1 METMTHSHDTN
12 KKPLK
17 WPVLIDHIDDQYNV
31 LEHIELKTNVESFDE
46 LLFEVEMVHP
56 HVAHKLHLLIGYP
69 EFEIEMNNLM
79 FDTRQN
85 RQGFSKFILNHL
97 FKIYNLHVKKYGKLT
112 SVKTDL
118 WEMNHSF

>member
-12 KKPLK
+12 KEPLK

-56 HVAHKLHLLIGYP
+56 HVARKLHLLIGYP

-85 RQGFSKFILNHL
+85 RQGFSKFILNLL
-97 FKIYNLHVKKYGKLT
+97 FKIYNLHIKKYGKLT
-112 SVKTDL
+112 SIKTDL
-118 WEMNHSF
+118 WETNHSF